1 MATGILGKGSE
12 VMKYTEEII
21 TRGGHELDMTI
32 ASELAEAMN
41 RQVETS
47 FREYTE
53 GHPAE
58 SIPEPVIRELI
69 APFTGGDVGSIIG
82 ALIMKADMDRNR
94 REILEF
100 ERDQGRQGL
109 EADIS
114 RLNRSV
120 EVLSAL
126 AHRIERT
133 YQIH

>member
-1 MATGILGKGSE
+1 
-12 VMKYTEEII
+12 MKYTEQIVL
-21 TRGGHELDMTI
+21 RGGHELDI
-32 ASELAEAMN
+32 AIAQEMAEAMN
-41 RQVETS
+41 LQVESS
-47 FREYTE
+47 FEDYVK

-58 SIPEPVIRELI
+58 SIPEPIIRELI

-109 EADIS
+109 EADIT

-120 EVLSAL
+120 EVLSTL
-126 AHRIERT
+126 AHRIERA
-133 YQIH
+133 YQIR